1 MDLKGTNTIINL
13 LNAGYSAEDIA
24 KVAAKEEKELSKAAK
39 MKTITKAR
47 DKVACA
53 FNDYNA
59 ALGYTKPMPKD
70 FWNAMFDIY
79 EEGLDYNKKNTRD
92 EEKEWSILDLLDLL
106 ISVSDNPLE

>member
-24 KVAAKEEKELSKAAK
+24 KIAAKEEKELSKAAK

-53 FNDYNA
+53 FNNYNTA
-59 ALGYTKPMPKD
+59 NNKTKTMPKD
-70 FWNAMFDIY
+70 FWNAMFNNY
-79 EEGLDYNKKNTRD
+79 EEGLDYNKKNKKD

-106 ISVSDNPLE
+106 VDVSDDEVK

>member
-47 DKVACA
+47 DK
-53 FNDYNA
+53 
-59 ALGYTKPMPKD
+59 LG
-70 FWNAMFDIY
+70 
-79 EEGLDYNKKNTRD
+79 GLKICIMQMRM
-92 EEKEWSILDLLDLL
+92 E
-106 ISVSDNPLE
+106 V